1 MTVKREGGEEL
12 EIDIYE
18 LENKRRCLSNNEVT
32 KEGFV
37 IPIHNNEVNTET
49 IDKKLNTQESQVE
62 SSSFEKE
69 LLTMTNDT
77 KEFRNPVQIWGRP
90 ELPKNFDIATHDINF
105 QQLDAEESSLIS
117 GGKEEGCA
125 RFFGI
130 TDNGNSVLCNVTGF
144 SHYFYAPAP
153 KGFPTEFSEF
163 TKYLRGY
170 YPNMIED
177 VEIEM
182 KLSIWE
188 YHGDQKLPFLKIIV
202 THPKH
207 AGKIRTGFERGEV
220 QFREL
225 FNPSGTVTFDNLQYL
240 LRLMV
245 DCKITGMSWLSC
257 PAGKYQMVEESRKV
271 SVCQLEININYD
283 DLISHKPEGKYLAMA
298 PLRVLSFDIECAG
311 RKGIFPEPEHDSV
324 IQIANVVS
332 NVGESIPF
340 VRNVFT
346 VKSCSPIAGSEV
358 FSYETEEEMLMKWKE
373 FMVKVD
379 ADVIIGYN
387 IINFDLPYLIN
398 RARTLKLENF
408 PYFGRLFNTKQ
419 EIKDSIFSSRA
430 YGTRESKVINTE
442 GRMQLDLLQFIQR
455 EFKLRSYTLNAVSSH
470 FLGEQKEDVPH
481 TIITDL
487 QNGDSETRR
496 RLAVYCLKDAFLP
509 LRLMEKLMCLVNYT
523 EMARVTGVPF
533 SFLLTRGQQIKVI
546 SQLFRKCLDLDIVIP
561 NMKSEN
567 VNEEYEG
574 ATVIEPV
581 RGYYDVPIAT
591 LDFASLYPSIMMA
604 HNLCY
609 TTLLRK
615 PTIDRLGL
623 KEGDDYIKTPNGDYF
638 AKDHLRKG
646 ILPTILKELLSAR
659 KQAKNDLKK
668 ETDPFKKQV
677 LNGRQLALKIS
688 ANSVYGFTGATIGK
702 LPCLAISSSVTAFG
716 REMIEATKNAVEEK
730 YSIKNGFKYDSKVIY
745 GDTDSVMVRFG
756 FEDLESSM
764 KIGEEAAAYVSE
776 LFKDPIKLEF
786 EKVYFP
792 YLLINK
798 KRYAGLYWTNPN
810 KFDKMDTKGIETVR
824 RDNCK
829 LVQNVITR
837 VLELILEDRNVE
849 EAEEFVKKTIA
860 NLLQN
865 KVDLS
870 QLVISKQLSR
880 QDYANR
886 QPHVELAERMRKRD
900 PGSAPNV
907 GDRVA
912 YVIIKT
918 QGNKNYEKS
927 EDPLYVL
934 ENSLPIDTKYYLDN
948 QLSKPLT
955 RIFEPILGEKRTR
968 DLLQGSHTRIISS
981 NGGNNNSNS
990 SNNNNNGKGGLLM
1003 RFAKKSNTCRGCR
1016 SAIPATEMLC
1026 NHCKARSGELYGEA
1040 VAKMA
1045 VLESRFARLWTE
1057 CQRCQGSVHQE
1068 VLCGNRDC
1076 PIFYMRQKCRK
1087 DVAQQGEEVAQW
1099 DKIKW

>member
-1 MTVKREGGEEL
+1 MQKREASL

-18 LENKRRCLSNNEVT
+18 LENKRRRLVSDQVS
-32 KEGFV
+32 KEGFI
-37 IPIHNNEVNTET
+37 IPINNTEVNTET
-49 IDKKLNTQESQVE
+49 IHKKLNVLDTDVE
-62 SSSFEKE
+62 QSTFEKE
-69 LLTMTNDT
+69 LITMTQVQTPET
-77 KEFRNPVQIWGRP
+77 KARATTQIWSRP
-90 ELPKNFDIATHDINF
+90 KLPENFTSETYDITF
-105 QQLDAEESSLIS
+105 QQLDAEESSILGPS
-117 GGKEEGCA
+117 GKDEGCV
-125 RFFGI
+125 RFFGV
-130 TDNGNSVLCNVTGF
+130 TDSGNSVLCNVLGF
-144 SHYFYAPAP
+144 SHYFYVPAP
-153 KGFPTEFSEF
+153 RGFPTEFSEF
-163 TKYLRGY
+163 TKHLQSQYSG
-170 YPNMIED
+170 MVED
-177 VEIEM
+177 VDIEL
-182 KLSIWE
+182 KESIWE
-188 YHGDQKLPFLKIIV
+188 YHGDQKVPFLKIIL
-202 THPKH
+202 THPRH
-207 AGKIRTGFERGEV
+207 AAKIRTGFERGEI

-225 FNPSGTVTFDNLQYL
+225 FNPTGTVTFDNLQFL
-240 LRLMV
+240 LRMMV
-245 DCKITGMSWLSC
+245 DCEITGMSWLTC
-257 PAGKYQMVEESRKV
+257 PKGTYQIISQDNKV
-271 SVCQLEININYD
+271 STCQLEVSIHYD
-283 DLISHKPEGKYLAMA
+283 DLLSHKPEGKYLSMA

-311 RKGIFPEPEHDSV
+311 RKGIFPEPDQDQV

-332 NVGESIPF
+332 TVGENIPF

-346 VKSCSPIAGSEV
+346 VKSCSPIVGSEV
-358 FSYETEEEMLMKWKE
+358 FSYEDEGDMLMKWRD
-373 FMVKVD
+373 FIVDVD

-398 RARTLKLENF
+398 RAKALKLDKF

-419 EIKDSIFSSRA
+419 EIKDSVFSSRA

-470 FLGEQKEDVPH
+470 FLGEQKEDVQH
-481 TIITDL
+481 SIITDL

-496 RLAVYCLKDAFLP
+496 RLAVYCLKDAYLP

-546 SQLFRKCLDLDIVIP
+546 SQLFRKCLKLGIVIP
-561 NMKSEN
+561 NMRSEN

-574 ATVIEPV
+574 ATVIEPI

-609 TTLLRK
+609 TTLLSK
-615 PTIDRLGL
+615 KTIERLEL
-623 KEGDDYIKTPNGDYF
+623 KEGDDYVKTPNGDYF
-638 AKDHLRKG
+638 IKEHHRKG
-646 ILPTILKELLSAR
+646 ILPTILNELLGAR
-659 KQAKNDLKK
+659 KQAKKDLKN

-716 REMIEATKNAVEEK
+716 REMIEATKNAVQEK
-730 YSIKNGFKYDSKVIY
+730 YSIKNGFQFDSQVIY
-745 GDTDSVMVRFG
+745 GDTDSVMVKFG
-756 FEDLESSM
+756 FKDLKTCM
-764 KIGEEAAAYVSE
+764 DYGEEAAAYVSK

-824 RDNCK
+824 RDNCR

-837 VLELILEDRNVE
+837 VLELILEDRNIE

-865 KVDLS
+865 RVDLS
-870 QLVISKQLSR
+870 QLVISKALSR
-880 QDYANR
+880 QDYANK
-886 QPHVELAERMRKRD
+886 QPHVELADRMRKRD
-900 PGSAPNV
+900 AGSAPNI

-918 QGNKNYEKS
+918 AAGDKNYEKS

-968 DLLQGSHTRIISS
+968 DLLHGSHTRIVSV
-981 NGGNNNSNS
+981 GGANI
-990 SNNNNNGKGGLLM
+990 KTGGLLM
-1003 RFAKKSNTCRGCR
+1003 KFAKKSNTCKRCKT
-1016 SAIPATEMLC
+1016 AIPDNETLC
-1026 NHCKARSGELYGEA
+1026 KNCKVESGEIYGEA
-1040 VAKMA
+1040 LGKMNL
-1045 VLESRFARLWTE
+1045 LEEKFSKLWTE
-1057 CQRCQGSVHQE
+1057 CQRCQGSLHQE
-1068 VLCGNRDC
+1068 VLCENKDC
-1076 PIFYMRQKCRK
+1076 PIFYMRKKCQK
-1087 DVAQQGEEVAQW
+1087 DIAQQSEELQKW
-1099 DKIKW
+1099 DNSSW